1 MYKDASTITQTKY
14 VPNQSRSPIQG
25 HVIPNEHLTQHLYNW
40 RGLNM
45 RVYKAPGTMWE
56 ESDGDMKTVVKDN
69 LCSAC
74 WEEEEFCFGNCE
86 AILWPL
92 QMAIFQRGSKVLIF

>member
-1 MYKDASTITQTKY
+1 
-14 VPNQSRSPIQG
+14 
-25 HVIPNEHLTQHLYNW
+25 
-40 RGLNM
+40 M
-45 RVYKAPGTMWE
+45 RVLYKAPGTMWE

-69 LCSAC
+69 LHNCTC
-74 WEEEEFCFGNCE
+74 WEGEEFCFGNCE

>member
-1 MYKDASTITQTKY
+1 
-14 VPNQSRSPIQG
+14 
-25 HVIPNEHLTQHLYNW
+25 
-40 RGLNM
+40 M

-56 ESDGDMKTVVKDN
+56 ESDGDMKSGVKDIHVKEE
-69 LCSAC
+69 
-74 WEEEEFCFGNCE
+74 EEEEFCFGNCE